1 MQIAELVHKVGK
13 GIVNF
18 LIFGGFFQVIFYN
31 FFVCPGFGQRRRRKE
46 VEKEKDKE
54 ARIFFL
60 SSLLR
65 LVHQSRHHLKRS
77 KKKVGG
83 YILVV
88 RGQIPCAF
96 SVKIQRAL
104 HFSHA
109 YYYAELNVARVF

>member
-1 MQIAELVHKVGK
+1 M
-13 GIVNF
+13 
-18 LIFGGFFQVIFYN
+18 IFYN
-31 FFVCPGFGQRRRRKE
+31 FFVCPGLGQRRRRKE
-46 VEKEKDKE
+46 VEKDKE
-54 ARIFFL
+54 ARSFF
-60 SSLLR
+60 SLLR

-88 RGQIPCAF
+88 REQIPCAF

>member
-1 MQIAELVHKVGK
+1 
-13 GIVNF
+13 
-18 LIFGGFFQVIFYN
+18 VIFYN
-31 FFVCPGFGQRRRRKE
+31 FFVCPGLGQRRRRKE
-46 VEKEKDKE
+46 VEKDKE
-54 ARIFFL
+54 ARSFFF

-77 KKKVGG
+77 KKKKVGG

>member
-1 MQIAELVHKVGK
+1 M
-13 GIVNF
+13 
-18 LIFGGFFQVIFYN
+18 IFYN
-31 FFVCPGFGQRRRRKE
+31 FFVCPGLGQRRRRKE
-46 VEKEKDKE
+46 VEKDKE
-54 ARIFFL
+54 ARRFFL
-60 SSLLR
+60 SLLR

-88 RGQIPCAF
+88 REQIPCAF

>member
-18 LIFGGFFQVIFYN
+18 LILGGFFQVIFYN
-31 FFVCPGFGQRRRRKE
+31 FFVCPGLGQRRRRKE
-46 VEKEKDKE
+46 VEKDKE
-54 ARIFFL
+54 ARSFFF